1 MKEWFEDWFDTKYY
15 QALYRDRNEE
25 EADLFIELLIEQLNL
40 PKESK
45 ILDIGCGKGRHAVAL
60 NQLGFDVTGIDLSFS
75 KIAGNQL
82 TENDLLHFY
91 RHDMRHLFRINYY
104 DFVFNFFTSF
114 GYFESHNDEKNV
126 ASAMAA
132 NLKWDGTLVLDYL
145 NAEYV
150 RNNLVETE
158 EIMVDDYN
166 FRIHKRIVD
175 DRISKKIT
183 IIEEDQCLIFYEKV
197 RLYSL
202 KQMVELFTIYNLYLE
217 SVYGS
222 YHLDAYDPLRSERM
236 ILVFKKKRVWHA

>member
-1 MKEWFEDWFDTKYY
+1 
-15 QALYRDRNEE
+15 
-25 EADLFIELLIEQLNL
+25 
-40 PKESK
+40 
-45 ILDIGCGKGRHAVAL
+45 
-60 NQLGFDVTGIDLSFS
+60 
-75 KIAGNQL
+75 
-82 TENDLLHFY
+82 
-91 RHDMRHLFRINYY
+91 
-104 DFVFNFFTSF
+104 
-114 GYFESHNDEKNV
+114 
-126 ASAMAA
+126 MAA